1 MDLYGTVC
9 LGTAQVLSKAQ
20 KLQHLPLYQ
29 GPANST
35 CKFNTSYNIKKRPLT
50 VPMMFSGLQMLIFAC
65 ELASQIPEIQNSQK
79 PGTQLFVGIQVLQGV
94 SQLNLTRIVVVRKM
108 DSAIPWIN
116 SLRIQPFLLVPRRQ
130 GRFV

>member
-1 MDLYGTVC
+1 
-9 LGTAQVLSKAQ
+9 
-20 KLQHLPLYQ
+20 
-29 GPANST
+29 
-35 CKFNTSYNIKKRPLT
+35 
-50 VPMMFSGLQMLIFAC
+50 MMFSALQMLIFAC
-65 ELASQIPEIQNSQK
+65 ELASQIPEIQNSEK

-108 DSAIPWIN
+108 DSAIPLIN